1 MATINCKNCTHQFE
15 GNFCNSCGQSSHT
28 HEINL
33 HFVAHEIQHGIIH
46 IDRGFFYTIKEL
58 FTRPGNTIRE
68 YIDGKRIG
76 HFKPLAFL
84 LIISTVYAFLSHLL
98 KDQPYIE
105 SVMIGFKSVPDNK
118 NSTTPYVVVDWI
130 IAHYAYTSLLIIPIS
145 SLASYLAFIKSRYNY
160 IQHLVLNSF
169 QSGQVTVFHI
179 IYLFFTYLVNKN
191 NPSYTLDII
200 EIAIGF
206 MLTCW
211 TYYQFFDT
219 MNGARKILLT
229 VVNYI
234 LFIILITLCFVMLLL
249 LSKAL
254 I

>member
-1 MATINCKNCTHQFE
+1 MTTCKNCTHQFE
-15 GNFCNSCGQSSHT
+15 GNFCNSCGQSAHT

-33 HFVAHEIQHGIIH
+33 HFVVHEIQHGLIH
-46 IDRGFFYTIKEL
+46 VDRGFFYTLKEL
-58 FTRPGNTIRE
+58 FIRPGNAIRE
-68 YIDGKRIG
+68 YIEGKRVE

-84 LIISTVYAFLSHLL
+84 LITTTVYAFLSHILE
-98 KDQPYIE
+98 DRTFIE
-105 SVMIGFKSVPDNK
+105 SAMMGFKSVPDNK
-118 NSTTPYVVVDWI
+118 NSTTPYVVIDWI
-130 IAHYAYTSLLIIPIS
+130 IAHYAYTNLLIIPVS

-160 IQHLVLNSF
+160 FQHLVLNSF
-169 QSGQVTVFHI
+169 QSGQIAVFHI

-191 NPSYTLDII
+191 NSSYTLDYI

-219 MNGARKILLT
+219 LSGVQKILLT
-229 VVNYI
+229 IVNYI
-234 LFIILITLCFVMLLL
+234 LFNIFTMAFFIILLSI
-249 LSKAL
+249 SKAL